1 MKCIL
6 HNYLLVIKN
15 NSFLCLF
22 NAFATTKAG
31 KHNMKITFVVV
42 IKITDF
48 NPANLQKSD
57 YITELS

>member
-1 MKCIL
+1 M
-6 HNYLLVIKN
+6 
-15 NSFLCLF
+15 F

-42 IKITDF
+42 IKITDS